1 MKIRFLGTGAA
12 DWPVDATDDKGYNR
26 YFSSAVIDDILL
38 IDPGPHIFLSADK
51 YGIDLTKVKYII
63 NTHPH
68 SDHYNKESIAKLQ
81 ETDAQFIEFSAGESK
96 EIGGYNISAY
106 QSNHAT
112 STAYSVHFII
122 DDGSK
127 KLFYGLDCAWLLY
140 EEVAD
145 IKKKGIDLAVLDA
158 TIGDV
163 PGDYRI
169 FEHNNL
175 YMVEEM
181 KKTLDPYIKRVM
193 ISHMAYT
200 LHTDHETLVE
210 RMKPSGIEVAFDGLE
225 TEI

>member
-1 MKIRFLGTGAA
+1 MKLRFLGTGAA
-12 DWPVDATDDKGYNR
+12 DWTLDVTDSKGNHR
-26 YFSSAVIDDILL
+26 YFTSSLVNDDLL
-38 IDPGPHIFLSADK
+38 IDPGPHIFLASEK
-51 YGIDLTKVKYII
+51 FGIDLSNVKYII

-68 SDHYNKESIAKLQ
+68 GDHLNAENLEKMKAMGAE
-81 ETDAQFIEFSAGESK
+81 FIEFAPGDVKQFGEYTV
-96 EIGGYNISAY
+96 EATPANHGTVVGG
-106 QSNHAT
+106 
-112 STAYSVHFII
+112 VHFLIS
-122 DDGSK
+122 DGNK
-127 KLFYGLDCAWLLY
+127 KLFYALDSAWLLY
-140 EEVAD
+140 PEIVAV
-145 IKKKGIDLAVLDA
+145 KKEKVDLAVFDA

-181 KKTLDPYIKRVM
+181 KKTLNPYIDRFM

-210 RMKPSGIEVAFDGLE
+210 RMKPSGIEVAFDGME